1 MLSDLSDVPSDL
13 LPVLVLDG
21 LTPESATRTHYFW
34 STTRPWGLGDKK
46 VEDLYRSMIDVG
58 FNEDKTIV
66 EPQQRLIS
74 LRGRTCA
81 ARAAVPAREAL
92 FRLYPVQISSSS
104 IRRHDARPDRLVP
117 RLPSSGSVEAV
128 VEPVSV

>member
-1 MLSDLSDVPSDL
+1 MPSDLSDVPFDL

-74 LRGRTCA
+74 GTSADVSARRPCA
-81 ARAAVPAREAL
+81 WRCG
-92 FRLYPVQISSSS
+92 
-104 IRRHDARPDRLVP
+104 
-117 RLPSSGSVEAV
+117 PSCRS
-128 VEPVSV
+128 